1 MRFERRKLDASIG
14 AENLTKLRR
23 RQLKKGVD
31 AAFGKRRLT
40 REPSHPTKTD
50 ADRRRG
56 DGNDAGNKAGERKKL
71 EFHQRPTPSGGKK
84 EKGIDAAFGKRRRTR
99 EPPHPTSRRRLGAE
113 VAGNDAGSRG
123 PENRKNC
130 RKRQYDG

>member
-56 DGNDAGNKAGERKKL
+56 DGNDAGNKAGERKNSSFIKDRRRQA
-71 EFHQRPTPSGGKK
+71 E
-84 EKGIDAAFGKRRRTR
+84 KRRKESTPLSGSAV
-99 EPPHPTSRRRLGAE
+99 EPEKRRIQQA
-113 VAGNDAGSRG
+113 DAVLA
-123 PENRKNC
+123 PK
-130 RKRQYDG
+130 